1 MSLSDFIDEIVLN
14 INTTRISSL
23 TSGSGFGTIPDAD
36 INVIPVFEITANSL
50 LINATIENITLS
62 SILSGLETQIFDK
75 QDRAELITNY
85 YNKNQTDSLLQ
96 GKANANNV
104 YSIAQVDG
112 FLEQKASVND
122 LNNKVNGSDVYFR
135 NEIDLF
141 FSQSLIWIITNVLAI
156 W

>member
-1 MSLSDFIDEIVLN
+1 MSLSEFIDELDLARN
-14 INTTRISSL
+14 INATRISSL
-23 TSGSGFGTIPDAD
+23 TSGSGLGSIPNSS
-36 INVIPVFEITANSL
+36 INANPIFVITANSL

-96 GKANANNV
+96 GKANTNNV

-135 NEIDLF
+135 TEAELF
-141 FSQSLIWIITNVLAI
+141 FSDKV
-156 W
+156 